1 MCQWKG
7 GIIAPHGHG
16 FATFSGNPVFQIAPP
31 ENEHAAAPTNE
42 PGNLRADYQGR
53 PGIFEDI
60 GHHLVNVGEFARLQV
75 VLANRGRWRFAYVAV
90 HLEPDPIWRGGMLRN
105 PNADLVPRNCKS
117 EGLGPSAVP
126 GNPIG
131 TLSACLVTPHDV
143 LAS

>member
-1 MCQWKG
+1 M
-7 GIIAPHGHG
+7 
-16 FATFSGNPVFQIAPP
+16 
-31 ENEHAAAPTNE
+31 
-42 PGNLRADYQGR
+42 
-53 PGIFEDI
+53 
-60 GHHLVNVGEFARLQV
+60 NVCEFARFQV
-75 VLANRGRWRFAYVAV
+75 VLVNLGHWRFANVAV

-117 EGLGPSAVP
+117 EGLGPSAMS